1 MKTTNYLFAAVALSI
16 AFVSCQKETIEPMK
30 PAALNVR
37 EIPAVMDEGLSAD
50 AKGTISVRYEIS
62 INMEADKP
70 LCNRYQV
77 ELLDASGRAI
87 APAQYFVPGKKSY
100 TFYEQTRQAAG
111 LRIARLVLA
120 PNIDRFACQ
129 VELFT
134 APDVKLINF
143 VDRETYNLNLNPN
156 AKPSKMIE

>member
-77 ELLDASGRAI
+77 ELLDATGHQVL
-87 APAQYFVPGKKSY
+87 PAQIYVPGTKIY
-100 TFYEQTRQAAG
+100 NFYEQTRLSKG
-111 LRIARLVLA
+111 VRIARLVVI
-120 PNIDRFACQ
+120 PFDQHYICET
-129 VELFT
+129 ELFT
-134 APDVKLINF
+134 VPVSKLIQF
-143 VDRETYNLNLNPN
+143 VDGETYSYALYPETKPN
-156 AKPSKMIE
+156 KGDQ